1 MYVFILI
8 FTLQPIPAKAAP
20 ESGSALNIS
29 YEGSREKL
37 NFNQGWKFIRR
48 NIPDATGVDYP
59 MSDLEGWENVNL
71 PHTVR
76 EEPYQNSGRTNG
88 GNYQGQAMYR
98 KHFSLPD
105 SYQGKK
111 LYIEFEAIMGVSD
124 VWVNGQHLQSPI
136 AAKTGTNTFYGGYL
150 PIILDVTDVVKCD
163 GSRNVITV
171 LADNSDNGLVPPGK
185 PQKQLDYSYFGGIYR
200 NAWLE
205 VTNPIHITNANFED
219 VVAGGGVLVDY
230 PKVSKSQA
238 TVSVKTHIRNEAK
251 APQDVTLKTEVV
263 DSEGSVVAQGTD
275 TKRITNG
282 EADTFE
288 QSIKVTKPKLWNLET
303 PNMYK
308 LVSHVTVGDK
318 EIDKVETPIGIRKV
332 EMSKETGILING
344 EHPGFLSGV
353 NRHQEYP
360 YIGFAASTSLQ
371 RRDAIKFKEAGFNI
385 VRVAHHVPSSDFLD
399 ACDELGIFVMDCVPG
414 WQYWDSNP
422 VFGKR
427 VKSDIQQ
434 MIRRDRNHPS
444 IFTFEISLNESPGV
458 PANFTNDCEALAK
471 KEHPSLKTSAENPH
485 KGAVADVLYGTP
497 EEVAS
502 WSDTA
507 MSLIREYG
515 DHWEEQNGLVKDF
528 CRVTRGPGTF
538 YPGGEAAMV
547 TQGNNKL
554 WNGFTFIGT
563 GACSLSQGIQ
573 NYNRSDKR
581 FVGVVQWIGIDHNRG
596 YHDTMSPCGIMDLR
610 RIPKYSYY
618 AFESQRP
625 VERDAY
631 LESKGAETGP
641 SMFIASSWG
650 ANAPIL
656 DKKNTPVGTDTNRI
670 IYVYSNTDKVRLSVI
685 GADGT
690 ELWTQTHNPI
700 NDKTAGLLD
709 HPPYLFENVP
719 YTAGSYLKAEGLS
732 GSGDVILTK
741 EMHTAGVP
749 AQLKIE
755 VDQSGANLVA
765 DGSDAAMAYAYVLD
779 ADGNLCQEAT
789 NTLTF
794 SLEGDAKIIGDGNRR
809 VGSNPVDAEAGIM
822 GVMIQAGMTAGPVK
836 VKVEAAGLT
845 SAEATI
851 TTEEFT
857 QKYVPYEEVAAGPPL
872 DTASMFL
879 TEKEYTIPGFDV
891 QDITKGTVT
900 VNENPYNNSIEFT
913 NMTRVNYA
921 LEGTYSRLTAK
932 AALKDSSNTTGGAVF
947 KIYLDGVLRYVSS
960 PVRDNIVDIDIDLSG
975 AQTMTLVGEDITGA
989 NTSNLLWLSPYIYEG
1004 NTLPDESELREN
1016 LALNKTAKASSS
1028 DTDTPPAS
1036 AVDGNITTLWRS
1048 GKDVT
1053 KGKPQSWQ
1061 LDLGEAKNIRNA
1073 KLAVEHDYLQ
1083 CTYDIYTSKDGNKWD
1098 KKATGSKTAH
1108 GNDNLDKFTAEG
1120 VQYIKVEFTD
1130 VKLTQG
1136 GGEGREPRASIKEFE
1151 VYADKGVDTV
1161 NNYNLKGFSIGGK
1174 DIAFDAKTT
1183 DYTMPL
1189 EGYEK
1194 DFYVKA
1200 LPVNSESTVK
1210 INGTEMPAHKETNLD
1225 NVDYTKVSLNKDG
1238 QIVFEVISPDGL
1250 GSKTYIV
1257 QTTGKN
1263 DYNLFPAVKCLVPGK
1278 NGANNWYYQTMDK
1291 NSGEITSMPD
1301 NAFGYIKSESAWG
1314 KGNGN
1319 WIYSGPR
1326 FLHSAENTLAVRTF
1340 EVPKDGTV
1348 MFQTDATKYTG
1359 QAGSVAFK
1367 VLKNGKKVWPADS
1380 EWKVLGSTGTLN
1392 ISFSADVA
1400 KGDKLQLVMDPD
1412 GNNGGDATCALSTV
1426 QYMDST
1432 EADHAEIQGKD
1443 ILTKVEG
1450 TALTA
1455 NYTAEIFTADGTAI
1469 PDFEC
1474 EWSLQKPVAGVVI
1487 SDKGVLS
1494 IDEDVKNTTLILQ
1507 VSKGDK
1513 LLGTKSVTI
1522 KSVAALDYLSD
1533 LEWTS
1538 GTSGD
1543 GGSIGKDVSHS
1554 GAAIQLTGSG
1564 NAPVTYE
1571 KGLGVHAPSEI
1582 TYNIKDRG
1590 YTSFEAMVGVDYSQ
1604 NPDGFNASV
1613 TFKVYLNG
1621 DETNAVF
1628 DSGEMVFNTEQK
1640 AVNIPLDEGIET
1652 ITLVV
1657 EQGEN
1662 DWSDHSDWADAKFIQ
1677 EVSASVDTV
1686 DTVAESLTVRP
1697 PAPGETQLEMPTVPT
1712 GFNVALTA
1720 SSNED
1725 VIALDG
1731 TITPPD
1737 EALSVAL
1744 TFTVSDEGDSASK
1757 VITVVVPPRTVTV
1770 EMVAD
1775 ALTVT
1780 MPQPDETKLAM
1791 PAVPNGFSVA
1801 ITASGN
1807 ENVIALDGTITPP
1820 EQAMDVD
1827 VTFIVTKDGK
1837 SATKVI
1843 TIAVPAKTATVEMVA
1858 DALTV
1863 TPPEKDAVKLEMPV
1877 VPEGF
1882 SVALTASGNINV
1894 IALDGTIIPPSE
1906 VTSVELTFTVTK
1918 DGKSASK
1925 VITVTVPSRTMTVE
1939 EVADSLTVTMPGKN
1953 ETKLTMPEVPE
1964 GFSIAI
1970 KSTSNENIIALDG
1983 TIVPQD
1989 KVADVDVT
1997 FIVTSVADETVSAE
2011 KTITVRVPAK
2021 TGNPPV
2027 DPDDKKD
2034 ILINKGDGT
2043 TPPTEIQGIFSKDAV
2058 LNVAVIPV
2066 ENDTYKA
2073 LEAKMAEGMEALG
2086 AYEVSVTGEAQGS
2099 FILTFQ
2105 VGEKHNGRDAIVY
2118 HMKEDGEIEAKET
2131 VVKDG
2136 KITITIDSL
2145 SPFMITVASAGEE
2158 PAKPSEPTKPSDPTK
2173 PLNPSKV
2180 PSGQNHT
2187 VKTGDDSPFIM
2198 LFIICLLAGGTT
2210 VLIIWKKKR
2219 L

>member
-1 MYVFILI
+1 MRRKILSFLLAFILVV
-8 FTLQPIPAKAAP
+8 TLLPITAKAAP
-20 ESGSALNIS
+20 ESGVAPSIS

-48 NIPDATGVDYP
+48 NIPDATKVDYP
-59 MSDLEGWENVNL
+59 MSELEGWENVNL

-76 EEPYQNSGRTNG
+76 EEPYQNSGKTNG

-98 KHFSLPD
+98 KHFSLSE

-136 AAKTGTNTFYGGYL
+136 AVKTGTNTFYGGYL
-150 PIILDVTDVVKCD
+150 PIVLDITDVVKCD

-205 VTNPIHITNANFED
+205 VTDSVHITNANFED

-230 PKVSKSQA
+230 PKVSKEQA

-251 APQDVTLKTEVV
+251 APQGVQLKTEIV
-263 DSEGSVVAQGTD
+263 DSDGSVVAHGTD

-288 QSIKVTKPKLWNLET
+288 QSIKVANPKLWNLET

-308 LVSHVTVGDK
+308 LVSRVTIGGK

-332 EMSKETGILING
+332 EMSKENGVLING

-414 WQYWDSNP
+414 WQYWNSDP

-458 PANFTNDCEALAK
+458 PSNFTNDCEALAK

-563 GACSLSQGIQ
+563 GSLSLSQGIQ
-573 NYNRSDKR
+573 NYKRSNKR
-581 FVGVVQWIGIDHNRG
+581 FIGALQWIGIDHSRG
-596 YHDTMSPCGIMDLR
+596 YHDTMSPCGILDLR

-631 LESKGAETGP
+631 LEAKGVETGP

-650 ANAPIL
+650 AKAPIL
-656 DKKNTPVGTDTNRI
+656 DKKNTSVGTDTNRI
-670 IYVYSNTDKVRLSVI
+670 IYVYSNTDKVKLSVI

-690 ELWTQTHNPI
+690 ELWTQTHNPM

-709 HPPYLFENVP
+709 HPPYQFENVP

-732 GSGDVILTK
+732 SSGDVVLTK
-741 EMHTAGVP
+741 EMHTAGAP

-755 VDQSGANLVA
+755 VDQSGENLVA

-794 SLEGDAKIIGDGNRR
+794 SLGGDAKIIGNGNRR
-809 VGSNPVDAEAGIM
+809 VGSNPIDAEAGIM

-836 VKVEAAGLT
+836 VKVEADGLT
-845 SAEATI
+845 SAETTI
-851 TTEEFT
+851 TTAEFT
-857 QKYVPYEEVAAGPPL
+857 QKYVPFEKIAAGPPL

-879 TEKEYTIPGFDV
+879 TEKEYTIPGFDA
-891 QDITKGTVT
+891 QNIIKGTVT
-900 VNENPYNNSIEFT
+900 VNGNPYNNSIEFT

-921 LEGTYSRLTAK
+921 LDGAYSRLTAK
-932 AALKDSSNTTGGAVF
+932 AALKDFSNTASGAVF

-960 PVRDNIVDIDIDLSG
+960 PVKDNITDINIDLSG
-975 AQTMTLVGEDITGA
+975 AQTMTLVGEDITGN
-989 NTSNLLWLSPYIYEG
+989 NTSKLLWLSPYIYEG

-1028 DTDTPPAS
+1028 DTDTTPAL
-1036 AVDGNITTLWRS
+1036 AVDGNITTVWRS
-1048 GKDVT
+1048 GKNVT
-1053 KGKPQSWQ
+1053 ERNPQTWQ
-1061 LDLGEAKNIRNA
+1061 LDLLESKNIRNA

-1083 CTYDIYTSKDGNKWD
+1083 CTYDIYTSKDGNRWD

-1136 GGEGREPRASIKEFE
+1136 EGEGREPRASIKEFE
-1151 VYADKGVDTV
+1151 VYADKGVETV
-1161 NNYNLKGFSIGGK
+1161 NDYNLKGFLIGGK

-1200 LPVNSESTVK
+1200 LSANSESTVK
-1210 INGTEMPAHKETNLD
+1210 INGTLMPASKETNLD
-1225 NVDYTKVSLNKDG
+1225 NVDYTKVLLNKDG
-1238 QIVFEVISPDGL
+1238 QIIFEVISPDGL
-1250 GSKTYIV
+1250 GSKTYTV

-1291 NSGEITSMPD
+1291 NSGEIISMPD
-1301 NAFGYIKSESAWG
+1301 NAFGYIKGESAWG
-1314 KGNGN
+1314 KGDGN

-1326 FLHSAENTLAVRTF
+1326 FLHSAVNTLAVRTF

-1348 MFQTDATKYTG
+1348 KFQTDATKYTG
-1359 QAGSVAFK
+1359 QTGSVAFK
-1367 VLKNGKKVWPADS
+1367 VLKNGKKIWPADS

-1392 ISFSADVA
+1392 ISFLEGVA

-1412 GNNGGDATCALSTV
+1412 GNNGGDATYALSTV

-1432 EADHAEIQGKD
+1432 EADHAEIKGKD
-1443 ILTKVEG
+1443 ILTKVAG
-1450 TALTA
+1450 TTLTA
-1455 NYTAEIFTADGTAI
+1455 NYKAEVVTADGTAI
-1469 PDFEC
+1469 PEFEC
-1474 EWSLQKPVAGVVI
+1474 EWSLQEPIAGVTI

-1494 IDEDVKNTTLILQ
+1494 IGKDVKNMTLILQ

-1522 KSVAALDYLSD
+1522 KRVAALDYLSD

-1538 GTSGD
+1538 GTTGD
-1543 GGSIGKDVSHS
+1543 GSNIGKDVSHS
-1554 GAAIQLTGSG
+1554 GAAIQLTGSD
-1564 NAPVTYE
+1564 NAPVVYE

-1604 NPDGFNASV
+1604 NPDGFHASV

-1621 DETNAVF
+1621 DKKNAVF
-1628 DSGEMVFNTEQK
+1628 ETSEMVSNTEQK
-1640 AVNIPLDEGIET
+1640 AVNVPLDKNVET

-1662 DWSDHSDWADAKFIQ
+1662 NWSDHSDWADAKFIQ
-1677 EVSASVDTV
+1677 EVSAPIDTV
-1686 DTVAESLTVRP
+1686 DTVAESLTVRM
-1697 PAPGETQLEMPTVPT
+1697 PAPGETQLEMPIVPA

-1720 SSNED
+1720 SSN
-1725 VIALDG
+1725 
-1731 TITPPD
+1731 
-1737 EALSVAL
+1737 
-1744 TFTVSDEGDSASK
+1744 K
-1757 VITVVVPPRTVTV
+1757 
-1770 EMVAD
+1770 
-1775 ALTVT
+1775 
-1780 MPQPDETKLAM
+1780 
-1791 PAVPNGFSVA
+1791 
-1801 ITASGN
+1801 
-1807 ENVIALDGTITPP
+1807 NVIALDGKMTPP
-1820 EQAMDVD
+1820 LQAIDVD
-1827 VTFIVTKDGK
+1827 VTFTVTKDGK

-1843 TIAVPAKTATVEMVA
+1843 TIAVPAKTVTVEMVA
-1858 DALTV
+1858 DTLIV
-1863 TPPEKDAVKLEMPV
+1863 TPPKKDAVKL
-1877 VPEGF
+1877 
-1882 SVALTASGNINV
+1882 
-1894 IALDGTIIPPSE
+1894 D
-1906 VTSVELTFTVTK
+1906 
-1918 DGKSASK
+1918 
-1925 VITVTVPSRTMTVE
+1925 
-1939 EVADSLTVTMPGKN
+1939 
-1953 ETKLTMPEVPE
+1953 MPEVPA

-1989 KVADVDVT
+1989 KAADINVT

-2011 KTITVRVPAK
+2011 KTVTVRIPAK
-2021 TGNPPV
+2021 TGKPSV

-2034 ILINKGDGT
+2034 IIINKGDGT
-2043 TPPTEIQGIFSKDAV
+2043 TLPTEIQGIFGKDAV
-2058 LNVAVIPV
+2058 LNVAVIPAD
-2066 ENDTYKA
+2066 NDTYKA
-2073 LEAKMAEGMEALG
+2073 LESKVADGMEVLG
-2086 AYEVSVTGEAQGS
+2086 AYEVSVTGKAQGP

-2105 VGEKHNGRDAIVY
+2105 VGAHYNGRDAIVY
-2118 HMKEDGEIEAKET
+2118 HMIKDGKIEAKET
-2131 VVKDG
+2131 VVKNG

-2145 SPFMITVASAGEE
+2145 SPFMLTVASAGEE
-2158 PAKPSEPTKPSDPTK
+2158 PTKPSDPTKPTK

-2180 PSGQNHT
+2180 PSDQNHT
-2187 VKTGDDSPFIM
+2187 VKTGDASSFIM
-2198 LFIICLLAGGTT
+2198 LFIICLLSGGTT
-2210 VLIIWKKKR
+2210 VLIIRKKKR